1 MCAKFLQEQYLKDE
15 ERIKR
20 KSVRLAYRQAGA
32 TMVTVVQ
39 KSGSCT
45 ASCGK
50 KSQNFLYE

>member
-32 TMVTVVQ
+32 TMVKVVQ
-39 KSGSCT
+39 KPGS
-45 ASCGK
+45 K
-50 KSQNFLYE
+50 KSFCFLYE